1 MSKLYKPR
9 LRSFEKASNQRHITD
24 KDRFLYKKQDH
35 ESKYRINII
44 GAGTIGMEHMYVVTL
59 LGEAQINGIYDQE
72 IHSLDIAE
80 KEYGKYS
87 SRKLFRYNNL
97 KSACEDPNVDALFI
111 CTPNY
116 THLDVLKAAIKSK
129 KPIFLEK
136 PMATTIED
144 AIKLMN
150 TKGISQIPVVTK
162 EIIKGILS
170 EKELLKPLYEGEYT
184 IKDSVSLVL
193 DSKFITVEDTE
204 LISQI
209 TEPLLKRET
218 VVVLKNGKPT
228 SLLTHIDI
236 LEYIS
241 KNGSY

>member
-24 KDRFLYKKQDH
+24 KDRFLYKKQHH

-44 GAGTIGMEHMYVVTL
+44 GAGTMGMEHMYVVTL
-59 LGEAQINGIYDQE
+59 LGEAQIHGIYDQE

-87 SRKLFRYNNL
+87 SRKLFRYSNL

-116 THLDVLKAAIKSK
+116 THLDVLKVAIESK

-144 AIKLMN
+144 AIQIFKLADRYPSFIQIGLQYRWKRN
-150 TKGISQIPVVTK
+150 IS
-162 EIIKGILS
+162 
-170 EKELLKPLYEGEYT
+170 
-184 IKDSVSLVL
+184 
-193 DSKFITVEDTE
+193 
-204 LISQI
+204 
-209 TEPLLKRET
+209 
-218 VVVLKNGKPT
+218 
-228 SLLTHIDI
+228 
-236 LEYIS
+236 
-241 KNGSY
+241 